1 MSAGRWEFVFLLI
14 SDISLL
20 LEAINN
26 VVGKIDTL
34 FAYGRY
40 DSKGSYQLP
49 DPDTKVVIPP
59 RRNAVADKHT
69 LQKQ

>member
-1 MSAGRWEFVFLLI
+1 MGFIFLLI
-14 SDISLL
+14 SDISL

-34 FAYGRY
+34 FAYGGY

-59 RRNAVADKHT
+59 RKHT
-69 LQKQ
+69 LQNQ